1 MWSVAVSRRILTLAA
16 IAGICAAHMGRP
28 QAVQLT
34 MRPAAAAQI
43 AAAIGS
49 DADAR
54 TVMSMFLTETFP
66 PSDRRRT
73 EFLLRDQIRDEW
85 LPKLQG
91 VELVPLSEG
100 DATARLTMCGTFLVL
115 SAQKQSDGVV
125 RVSRQAKCMAS
136 VYATDFAFRDRQWRP
151 VASSI
156 GSGWV

>member
-1 MWSVAVSRRILTLAA
+1 VSRRILTLAA

-91 VELVPLSEG
+91 VELVPLSERRCHRTI
-100 DATARLTMCGTFLVL
+100 DDVRDFPCAL
-115 SAQKQSDGVV
+115 SAKAIGRRRPRVPPGKVHGICV
-125 RVSRQAKCMAS
+125 RHRLCVS
-136 VYATDFAFRDRQWRP
+136 
-151 VASSI
+151 
-156 GSGWV
+156 